1 MGFDDLINRANSA
14 AINRLGGEDFIVK
27 LNGAMIDTIPGIFD
41 EAVETI
47 SPHDA
52 ETVVVRPAVAF
63 QDSDFD
69 DYGKSHTYTRV
80 KTGIAYRIFGDV
92 QTDGTGMTV
101 LCLVKA

>member
-1 MGFDDLINRANSA
+1 MGFDDLVSRANSA

-27 LNGAMIDTIPGIFD
+27 LNGATIDTIQGIFD

-52 ETVVVRPAVAF
+52 DTVVVRPAVAF
-63 QDSDFD
+63 LDE
-69 DYGKSHTYTRV
+69 DYDGFGKSHTYTRI
-80 KTGIAYRIFGDV
+80 KTGIAYRIFGDI

-101 LCLVKA
+101 AYLVKA